1 MSPYLASLHHS
12 SFLLPKGADKTD
24 QICFIC
30 MTGASLLPESVTGA
44 SVRSEVNIIILGK
57 NKGLTDLNIVLMK
70 EKLLMENAHVTA
82 LQAKH
87 AGLDALIAE
96 EERRPSP
103 DMAVIADLKKRKLKI
118 KEEMVST
125 H

>member
-1 MSPYLASLHHS
+1 
-12 SFLLPKGADKTD
+12 
-24 QICFIC
+24 
-30 MTGASLLPESVTGA
+30 
-44 SVRSEVNIIILGK
+44 
-57 NKGLTDLNIVLMK
+57 
-70 EKLLMENAHVTA
+70 MENAHVAA